1 MRDTRTSSWDAWSY
15 RQTARPTQGSRSL
28 VGYEVS
34 ARDGD
39 IGKIDE
45 ASDDVGTSRL
55 VVDTGP
61 WILGRKVILP
71 AGTVDR
77 VDDANRKVYVDL
89 TKDQIKNSPEWDQD
103 AAFDDSYRGRLGNYY
118 GEFYR

>member
-1 MRDTRTSSWDAWSY
+1 M
-15 RQTARPTQGSRSL
+15 
-28 VGYEVS
+28 VGYEVT

-45 ASDDVGTSRL
+45 ASDEVGTSRL

-77 VDDANRKVYVDL
+77 VDDANRKVYVGL
-89 TKDQIKNSPEWDQD
+89 TKDQIKNSPELDQD
-103 AAFDDSYRGRLGNYY
+103 TAFDEAYRGRLGNYY